1 MGGRQL
7 ITRGKD
13 IARLVE
19 TQHGNKKLTLKFSI
33 LQFSLWTTWCA
44 FFSFAGMYFL
54 DKGYDYSFVGAALS
68 LAIVSG
74 IAGQAFWGF
83 LCDKMQSIKKIYI
96 LANILMFFSILT
108 LVKPVSSLHIMISM
122 AFLGFCQI
130 PQPAVLDTWILK
142 KNEGFPLNYG
152 FIRMW
157 AAIGFSFF
165 GMVVGLCIDRAGY
178 WVMFVFAAFF
188 VICSVAVS
196 LLTAD
201 VTAKRE
207 ALKLGE
213 MGKSYGRL
221 LKNRKFLLFLV
232 ACFLLG
238 LGNQASDNL
247 RPLIMSEVGGN
258 SGALGIIIFLSA
270 ITELPFFFYANK
282 LSTYFNS
289 RQCFIFSCCAYIIHF
304 LLIAVADSIAV
315 VAIGMMFQGIAFSL
329 LLPQIRNF
337 VDKNVTDELRTSGQ
351 TLTDALYAGL
361 AGVIASAS
369 GAVMIQYTGVTV
381 LYSICV
387 GFAVSALW
395 IFYMVTKTN

>member
-1 MGGRQL
+1 MGDRQV
-7 ITRGKD
+7 IMRRKD
-13 IARLVE
+13 ISRLDK
-19 TQHGNKKLTLKFSI
+19 TQQGNKKLTLKFSI
-33 LQFSLWTTWCA
+33 LQFSLWTTWCS

-54 DKGYDYSFVGAALS
+54 DKGYDYSFVGV
-68 LAIVSG
+68 AISFAIISG

-83 LCDKMQSIKKIYI
+83 LCDKMQSIRKIYI

-108 LVKPVSSLHIMISM
+108 LVRPVSSLHIMISM
-122 AFLGFCQI
+122 ACLGFCQF
-130 PQPAVLDTWILK
+130 PLPAVLDTWILK
-142 KNEGFPLNYG
+142 KNEGIPLNYG

-178 WVMFVFAAFF
+178 WVMFIFAAFF

-207 ALKLGE
+207 ALKLRE

-221 LKNRKFLLFLV
+221 LKSKKFLMFLI

-247 RPLIMSEVGGN
+247 RPLIVSEVGGN

-282 LSTYFNS
+282 LSSYFNS
-289 RQCFIFSCCAYIIHF
+289 RQCFIFSCCAYIVHF
-304 LLIAVADSIAV
+304 LLIAIADSIAV

-329 LLPQIRNF
+329 LLPQIRAF
-337 VDKNVTDELRTSGQ
+337 ADRNVTDELRTSGQ
-351 TLTDALYAGL
+351 TLTDSLYAGL

-381 LYSICV
+381 LFSICICFSV
-387 GFAVSALW
+387 TALG
-395 IFYMVTKTN
+395 IFFKITDTN